1 MVYFFLRK
9 SARSFRVTRHSKCK
23 EFTRHLLKFRRCSV
37 LIEIQDEGIFIKIF
51 TDAIESG
58 IVSDLG
64 DERWQTLCVLISFMN
79 SVGECYVPQDVIADS
94 LGISRES
101 ANKRIKKLCEYSWQ
115 NNPLVDKESNVLSG
129 KQFSTNRYTLKI
141 SNVFELPCRNEFAVT
156 QPNKPHNGQLSDL
169 ERVSRR
175 LIFGYGNWV
184 KSVKER
190 DNYKCT
196 VCGSNEEIV
205 AHHLNSYDMFE
216 EERTDLE
223 NGLTLCSKCHLNF
236 HSEYGFGS
244 NTKQQ
249 FDEWRKR
256 VEVRGSRFTSQ

>member
-1 MVYFFLRK
+1 MRDK
-9 SARSFRVTRHSKCK
+9 GS
-23 EFTRHLLKFRRCSV
+23 
-37 LIEIQDEGIFIKIF
+37 FIKIS

-58 IVSDLG
+58 IVADLG
-64 DERWQTLCVLISFMN
+64 DESWQTLCVLVSFMN
-79 SVGECYVPQDVIADS
+79 SVGECYVAQGVIAD
-94 LGISRES
+94 LLNISRES
-101 ANKRIKKLCEYSWQ
+101 TNKRIKKLCDYRWEGR
-115 NNPLVDKESNVLSG
+115 PLVVKEQNVLSE
-129 KQFSTNRYTLKI
+129 KQFSTNRYVLKI
-141 SNVFELPCRNEFAVT
+141 SNVFELPCGNEFAVT

-169 ERVSRR
+169 ERVRRR
-175 LIFGYGNWV
+175 LIFGYGKWV
-184 KSVKER
+184 GYVKER

-216 EERTDLE
+216 EGRTDPE
-223 NGLTLCSKCHLNF
+223 NGLTLCRKCHLNF

-256 VEVRGSRFTSQ
+256 VEVRGS